1 MMKITPGAVELHR
14 NHIRTKLGIKGV
26 KANLQSYLL
35 SLS

>member
-1 MMKITPGAVELHR
+1 MMNITPGAVELHR
-14 NHIRTKLGIKGV
+14 NHIRTKLGLNKV